1 MTFEEN
7 LQKAIKKLEEA
18 NDNLFSVYDQAE
30 KGRPNDFEE
39 FELLYRLK
47 AYIREIYQSSVDN
60 CYKLK
65 ILNTQTNTRFI
76 GDTED

>member
-30 KGRPNDFEE
+30 RGRPDCMEE

-47 AYIREIYQSSVDN
+47 AYIREIYQASVDN

-65 ILNTQTNTRFI
+65 ILRTQTNTRFI
-76 GDTED
+76 GDTEE